1 MHRVLFAFIALSMAL
16 CLGCAS
22 ETGPA
27 TSDTSAE
34 NSDLTL
40 VTFSAPGMS

>member
-1 MHRVLFAFIALSMAL
+1 MKRALFVFMAL
-16 CLGCAS
+16 CVAVCLGCAS
-22 ETGPA
+22 ETGPTA
-27 TSDTSAE
+27 SETSAE